1 MFLKVFD
8 SLFIYIFKLS
18 FSIFLNVLHIVY
30 ALGL

>member
-8 SLFIYIFKLS
+8 SLFICIFKLY
-18 FSIFLNVLHIVY
+18 FSIFLNILHIVY